1 MLSGSPPMIASTE
14 QTASVRIGKIPSC
27 WIATAVL
34 LAIDGFW
41 LAAGGWRVQL
51 GGLVIHTGM
60 IACLVSILWLRRFRE
75 EPRVARCVLAM
86 TFLLLFSNIAAVFSY
101 LVVSTDAR
109 LVDDTLSTWD
119 HALGFD
125 WWSLYVRSRAYPHA
139 MLILQGAYN
148 SLLPQLV
155 ILALFLG
162 FSGRVDRLTTFIEL
176 FVITSLCTILI
187 SGIVPAAGPW
197 KLAPARGVVDTHLV
211 SQFEPIRAA
220 TLRTIDLLDM
230 QGLISMPSLHT
241 ILALLIVYAMWRT
254 PLRYVFALLNVV
266 TIAATPIVGGHY
278 LVDLLAGALLL
289 TAVIAVRVLARP
301 RASRSGAIVMT
312 GPSRG

>member
-1 MLSGSPPMIASTE
+1 MLFHGPSIMASTE
-14 QTASVRIGKIPSC
+14 QAASARVGKTASC

-34 LAIDGFW
+34 LAIDGLW
-41 LAAGGWRVQL
+41 LAAGGWRVQPA
-51 GGLVIHTGM
+51 GLVVHTCI
-60 IACLVSILWLRRFRE
+60 IACLASILLLRRFRE
-75 EPRVARCVLAM
+75 EPRVARTVLAM
-86 TFLLLFSNIAAVFSY
+86 SLLLLFSNVAAVFSY

-109 LVDDTLSTWD
+109 LVDDTLSAWD

-139 MLILQGAYN
+139 MLILQCAYF

-162 FSGRVDRLTTFIEL
+162 FSGRIETLTTFIEL
-176 FVITSLCTILI
+176 FVISSLCTILI
-187 SGIVPAAGPW
+187 SGLVPAAGPW
-197 KLAPARGVVDTHLV
+197 MLAPARGVVDAHLV
-211 SQFEPIRAA
+211 SQFEPIRAG

-241 ILALLIVYAMWRT
+241 ILALLIVYAMWST
-254 PLRYVFALLNVV
+254 PLRYAFVLLNVL

-278 LVDLLAGALLL
+278 LVDLLAGAVLV
-289 TAVIAVRVLARP
+289 TAVIAVRVLAQP
-301 RASRSGAIVMT
+301 RAARSAAVVMT
-312 GPSRG
+312 GPGRG